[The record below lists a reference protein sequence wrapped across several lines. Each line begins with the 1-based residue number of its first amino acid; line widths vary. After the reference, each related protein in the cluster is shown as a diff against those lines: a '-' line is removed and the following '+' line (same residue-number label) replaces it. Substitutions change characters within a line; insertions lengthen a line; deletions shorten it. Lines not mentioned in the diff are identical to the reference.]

1 MIKKKPL
8 VSILINNFNKENF
21 CEKAV
26 KSALD
31 QDYNK
36 IEVIFYDDNSSDLS
50 LNKIDYLKKK
60 KKYKKLKIIKNKKRG
75 DISSINQIVGIK
87 RSLKKSKG
95 QIICLLDSDD
105 WFKKNKIKEVVKFFN
120 INKHQEILFDKPVL
134 FFGNG
139 KTKKMNFQYGNRK
152 NRWPKFPPT
161 SCISFRK
168 KNLETIIKK
177 ISLNG
182 YPDLW
187 IDFRLASFF
196 SIKKKQFNLLNNYLT
211 FYRQSEA
218 SFDKRYKKF
227 LNVAWWRRRNQAFDF
242 INEIDKKNIKN
253 YKNFDYYL
261 TRITNQLLSIF

>member
-1 MIKKKPL
+1 MRKPF

-26 KSALD
+26 KSAFD

-36 IEVIFYDDNSSDLS
+36 IEVIFYDDDSSDLS
-50 LNKIDYLKKK
+50 LNKIDFLKKK
-60 KKYKKLKIIKNKKRG
+60 KKYKKLKVIKNKSRG
-75 DISSINQIVGIK
+75 LTSSYNQIKGIK

-105 WFKKNKIKEVVKFFN
+105 WFKKNKIKEVVNFFN
-120 INKHQEILFDKPVL
+120 KNKNQEILFDKPV
-134 FFGNG
+134 FFFESGE
-139 KTKKMNFQYGNRK
+139 TKKVNTLYKSRK
-152 NRWPKFPPT
+152 NKWPKFPPT

-168 KNLETIIKK
+168 KNLDSIISKVF
-177 ISLNG
+177 NND

-196 SIKKKQFNLLNNYLT
+196 AIKKKQFNLLNNHLT

-218 SFDKRYKKF
+218 SFDKRYNKF

-242 INEIDKKNIKN
+242 INQIDKKNSKN
-253 YKNFDYYL
+253 YQTFDYYL
-261 TRITNQLLSIF
+261 TRAINQLFSIF

>member
-1 MIKKKPL
+1 MGKPL

-31 QDYNK
+31 QDYKK

-50 LNKIDYLKKK
+50 LERISFLKKK
-60 KKYKKLKIIKNKKRG
+60 KKYKRLKIIKNKSRSTV
-75 DISSINQIVGIK
+75 SSYNQIIGIK

-105 WFKKNKIKEVVKFFN
+105 WFKKNKINQVVNFFN
-120 INKHQEILFDKPVL
+120 NNKKQGILFDKPVL
-134 FFGNG
+134 FFENG
-139 KTKKMNFQYGNRK
+139 DTKKTNTKYGNRK
-152 NRWPKFPPT
+152 NKWPKFPPT

-168 KNLETIIKK
+168 KNINLVINKVFK
-177 ISLNG
+177 NN

-196 SIKKKQFNLLNNYLT
+196 AIKMKQFNLLNNHLT
-211 FYRQSEA
+211 FYRQLEN
-218 SFDKRYKKF
+218 SFDKKYDKF
-227 LNVAWWRRRNQAFDF
+227 FNSAWWRRRKQAFDF
-242 INEIDKKNIKN
+242 INQMDKKNIKN
-253 YKNFDYYL
+253 YETFDYYF
-261 TRITNQLLSIF
+261 TRLISKLFSFF